1 MRGLILFLLLQESAI
16 GMPSLKTLLA
26 GNKKQRLY
34 RRFFTEEVQEIEGVA
49 SSNELS
55 LDDVNKVLRGA

>member
-1 MRGLILFLLLQESAI
+1 
-16 GMPSLKTLLA
+16 MPSLKTLLA